1 MRDRMRGSRRIRG
14 KGMIGCLLWLVV
26 LAAVGHVLY
35 KVVPVKIRSSSF
47 YDVMQEQASFGSIKS
62 EDQIKYEVLRRAQEL
77 QIPVTPETVTVSRSR
92 SAVTVEAHY
101 TIPIEFFGG
110 AYKYIWKF
118 DPVIVRPTFAV

>member
-77 QIPVTPETVTVSRSR
+77 QIPVTPETVTVTRSR

-118 DPVIVRPTFAV
+118 DPVVVRPTFAV